1 MIFRW
6 HVTLFS
12 PETHFFLAFPVLPR
26 ASGTSS
32 KDLTLYFPRK
42 YFSDSAFSF
51 LHPLLHLLFPLIS
64 FPLFIH
70 PSLFAPSPLSFSF
83 LPTFPSSSPINERS
97 RAPSRTTRV
106 RVRLHLPTRQAV
118 FVFILHRFTHLPQ
131 STVYQCVRCE
141 EKTRKSLHKT
151 HNHLKINILPQ
162 TSDFIHCEFHL
173 SPR

>member
-1 MIFRW
+1 MARHSFQPRTSIFPC
-6 HVTLFS
+6 FS
-12 PETHFFLAFPVLPR
+12 
-26 ASGTSS
+26 
-32 KDLTLYFPRK
+32 LYFPTLRALLRK
-42 YFSDSAFSF
+42 ISPFIFPANTFPIRLF
-51 LHPLLHLLFPLIS
+51 PFCILCFTFLFPLIS

-131 STVYQCVRCE
+131 STVYQCVRCKG
-141 EKTRKSLHKT
+141 KTRKSLHKT